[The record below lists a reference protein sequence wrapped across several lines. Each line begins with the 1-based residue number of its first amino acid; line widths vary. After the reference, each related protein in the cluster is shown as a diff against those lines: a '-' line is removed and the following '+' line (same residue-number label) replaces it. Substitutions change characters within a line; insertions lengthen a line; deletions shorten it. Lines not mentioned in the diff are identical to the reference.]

1 MWILKRLGLT
11 SGNLIEYFFPEM
23 LPLMRRLKKSYLLVL
38 MNNEGK
44 EWNEFRIRKFH
55 LNEIFEKVLS
65 SCVVGKMKPK
75 KEYFKEVIKRLHI
88 KPQELLFIDDKASNI
103 KSASSLG
110 IKTILFKNPNRLKQE
125 LLKLG
130 IVC

>member
-1 MWILKRLGLT
+1 
-11 SGNLIEYFFPEM
+11 
-23 LPLMRRLKKSYLLVL
+23 